1 MRYYSTQRPVGP
13 GTFPKLP
20 ENKVLEVHNFDAK
33 TFCEEIGRE
42 AWGYIDFESPLT
54 QEQADNYELIAPDVG
69 CTGCVNETASR
80 DMDCCW
86 NCSRNLRSKKDLYRR
101 RPAGG
106 MQSLSTMQR
115 FSRNWKKN
123 GPPASTYT
131 AA

>member
-54 QEQADNYELIAPDVG
+54 QEQADNYELIAPGVG

-86 NCSRNLRSKKDLYRR
+86 NCSRN
-101 RPAGG
+101 PAFYTQALHRAIEAVKECQDCAAEAGR
-106 MQSLSTMQR
+106 MAKEV
-115 FSRNWKKN
+115 SRHDM
-123 GPPASTYT
+123 A
-131 AA
+131 

>member
-54 QEQADNYELIAPDVG
+54 QEQADNYELIASTEDVR
-69 CTGCVNETASR
+69 VA
-80 DMDCCW
+80 
-86 NCSRNLRSKKDLYRR
+86 
-101 RPAGG
+101 AFHVGG
-106 MQSLSTMQR
+106 EQTWGIQFHPEVYHSTDGSHQEGR
-115 FSRNWKKN
+115 
-123 GPPASTYT
+123 
-131 AA
+131 

>member
-20 ENKVLEVHNFDAK
+20 ENIVLEVHNFDAK

-42 AWGYIDFESPLT
+42 AWGYIDFELPLT
-54 QEQADNYELIAPDVG
+54 QEQADNYELIAPGVG

-86 NCSRNLRSKKDLYRR
+86 NCSRNRRSKKDLYRR

-106 MQSLSTMQR
+106 MQS
-115 FSRNWKKN
+115 
-123 GPPASTYT
+123 
-131 AA
+131 

>member
-54 QEQADNYELIAPDVG
+54 QEQADNYELIAPGVG

-86 NCSRNLRSKKDLYRR
+86 NCSRNRRSTSRMSK
-101 RPAGG
+101 PF
-106 MQSLSTMQR
+106 SFSR
-115 FSRNWKKN
+115 FSIAVYRSSASSVKSFSI
-123 GPPASTYT
+123 PP
-131 AA
+131 

>member
-20 ENKVLEVHNFDAK
+20 ENKVLEVHNVDAK

-42 AWGYIDFESPLT
+42 AWGYIDFELPLT
-54 QEQADNYELIAPDVG
+54 QEQAYNYELIAPGVG

-86 NCSRNLRSKKDLYRR
+86 NCSRNRRSKKDLYRR

-106 MQSLSTMQR
+106 MQS
-115 FSRNWKKN
+115 
-123 GPPASTYT
+123 
-131 AA
+131 